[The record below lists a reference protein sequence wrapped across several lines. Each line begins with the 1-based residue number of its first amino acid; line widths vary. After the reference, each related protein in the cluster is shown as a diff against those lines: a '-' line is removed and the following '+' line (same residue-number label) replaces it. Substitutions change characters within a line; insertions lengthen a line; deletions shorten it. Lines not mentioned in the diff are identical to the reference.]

1 MEVIK
6 LIGVLIVIVGFI
18 LKLDTLAVVVVA
30 GLATGLV
37 AGMSP
42 MQILDTLGTAFITN
56 RTATL
61 FILTLPAI
69 GLCERNGL
77 KDKAVDFITSLK
89 NATTGRLI
97 AIWQIIR
104 TVASAFSLRIGGHPQ
119 FIRPL
124 INPMAQAAAEV
135 QYGELDEKTQDEIK
149 GMCAGSENYG
159 NFFAQNCFM
168 GASGTLLIVSTLT
181 EQGYPVDALQ
191 IAGQSVPIAVLSVVV
206 GAIYALLFD
215 RAGISRENGYIEPD
229 GRIRLYFTLEEAK
242 GKLHRS
248 RQVTT
253 RAFQELER
261 SGLIIRKKQ
270 GLGRPAV
277 ITLNIYRPG
286 KERDVIA

>member
-168 GASGTLLIVSTLT
+168 GTSGTLLIVSTLT

-206 GAIYALLFD
+206 GVIYALLFD
-215 RAGISRENGYIEPD
+215 QILKRRFAD
-229 GRIRLYFTLEEAK
+229 
-242 GKLHRS
+242 
-248 RQVTT
+248 
-253 RAFQELER
+253 
-261 SGLIIRKKQ
+261 RKKQ
-270 GLGRPAV
+270 E
-277 ITLNIYRPG
+277 G
-286 KERDVIA
+286 K

>member
-37 AGMSP
+37 ADMSP

-61 FILTLPAI
+61 FILTLPVI

-104 TVASAFSLRIGGHPQ
+104 TIASAFSLRIGGHPQ

-124 INPMAQAAAEV
+124 INPMAQAAAVV
-135 QYGELDEKTQDEIK
+135 QYGKLDEKTEDAIK

-168 GASGTLLIVSTLT
+168 GSSGTLLIVSTLS

-191 IAGQSVPIAVLSVVV
+191 IAGQSVPVAVLSVVV
-206 GAIYALLFD
+206 GVIYALIFD
-215 RAGISRENGYIEPD
+215 QILKRRFAD
-229 GRIRLYFTLEEAK
+229 
-242 GKLHRS
+242 
-248 RQVTT
+248 
-253 RAFQELER
+253 
-261 SGLIIRKKQ
+261 RKKQ
-270 GLGRPAV
+270 E
-277 ITLNIYRPG
+277 G
-286 KERDVIA
+286 K

>member
-42 MQILDTLGTAFITN
+42 MKILAFITN

-61 FILTLPAI
+61 FILTLPVI
-69 GLCERNGL
+69 GICERNGL

-104 TVASAFSLRIGGHPQ
+104 TLASAFSLRIGGHPQ

-124 INPMAQAAAEV
+124 INPMAQAAAVV
-135 QYGELDEKTQDEIK
+135 QYGKLDEKTEDDIK

-168 GASGTLLIVSTLT
+168 GSSGTLLIVSTLS

-191 IAGQSVPIAVLSVVV
+191 IAGQSVPIAVISAVV
-206 GAIYALLFD
+206 GVIYALIFD
-215 RAGISRENGYIEPD
+215 QILKR
-229 GRIRLYFTLEEAK
+229 RLASKAAK
-242 GKLHRS
+242 EDK
-248 RQVTT
+248 
-253 RAFQELER
+253 
-261 SGLIIRKKQ
+261 
-270 GLGRPAV
+270 
-277 ITLNIYRPG
+277 
-286 KERDVIA
+286 